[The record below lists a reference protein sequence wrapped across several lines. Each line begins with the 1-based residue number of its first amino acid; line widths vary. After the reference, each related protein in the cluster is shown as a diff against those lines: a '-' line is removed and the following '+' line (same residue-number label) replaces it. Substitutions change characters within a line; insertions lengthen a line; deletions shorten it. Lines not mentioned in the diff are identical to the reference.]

1 MYTAGAEGARLPFA
15 LQAGEVVL
23 AVVRRHWL
31 YFSLRMAGIL
41 LAGVGGTVA
50 AIVVTWVTLGFDG
63 LGGLVAAAAIG
74 AWACY
79 WAVRGYFT
87 WYRYQNDLWVVTNQR
102 LVDSLK
108 RHWFHHR
115 MASTD
120 LVDVEDLRVERH
132 GLLQTLFDFG
142 DVQCQTAGVVQNFV
156 LSGVPGPARI
166 LATVDA
172 ARDAARRGPGG
183 TDGARQGAVDPG
195 G

>member
-1 MYTAGAEGARLPFA
+1 MGTAGPEGARLPFA
-15 LQAGEVVL
+15 LQADEVVL
-23 AVVRRHWL
+23 ALVRRHWL
-31 YFSLRMAGIL
+31 YLSLRMAGVL
-41 LAGVGGTVA
+41 LAGVGGTILATVL
-50 AIVVTWVTLGFDG
+50 VWVTVGFDG
-63 LGGLVAAAAIG
+63 LPGLVAAAVIG
-74 AWACY
+74 VWVCY

-132 GLLQTLFDFG
+132 GLLQTVFDFG

-172 ARDAARRGPGG
+172 ARDAARRGLGQADTRP
-183 TDGARQGAVDPG
+183 
-195 G
+195 